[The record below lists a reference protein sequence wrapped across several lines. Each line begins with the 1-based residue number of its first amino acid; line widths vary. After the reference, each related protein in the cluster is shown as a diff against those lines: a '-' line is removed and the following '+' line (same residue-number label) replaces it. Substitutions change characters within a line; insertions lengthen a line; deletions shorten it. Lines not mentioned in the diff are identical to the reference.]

1 VGEFVTRDPAT
12 SAFWDERYRAGFTP
26 WDARGVPAA
35 LTRFIET
42 ARPGRRVLV
51 PGCGSAYEAGYLDAL
66 GFEVTAID
74 IAPEAVA
81 RARAVLGDAV
91 ADRVLRQVDF
101 FTLERDIDW
110 IYERALLCALPY
122 RLWPDYAAAARRLL
136 GAGGLLAGF
145 FYLHA
150 AADGPLRG
158 PPFAGHR
165 TEIEALFA
173 PAFDREAD
181 DDVPENESIPAFAG
195 HERWMVWRRR
205 DEAALPAVQP

>member
-1 VGEFVTRDPAT
+1 MGEFVTRDPAT

-35 LTRFIET
+35 LTRFLAD

-74 IAPEAVA
+74 IAPEALA
-81 RARAVLGDAV
+81 RARTVLGDAV
-91 ADRVLRQVDF
+91 ADRVLVQADF

-136 GAGGLLAGF
+136 RPGGLLAGF
-145 FYLHA
+145 FYIHKA
-150 AADGPLRG
+150 VDVPRRG
-158 PPFAGHR
+158 PPFPGHR
-165 TEIEALFA
+165 TEIEGLFA
-173 PAFDREAD
+173 PAFEREAD
-181 DDVPENESIPAFAG
+181 EDVPESESIAAFAG

-205 DEAALPAVQP
+205 DETAAAAGQP